1 MELNGVC
8 VLEIRK
14 KYEDLYGL
22 IFPSIDSSC
31 GIMAYPGLLSIPNK
45 QRSTRTFSFKLSFSI
60 VNRNL
65 KKVHNLSENNTL
77 SKVKHNICI

>member
-31 GIMAYPGLLSIPNK
+31 SIMAYPGLSIPNK

-60 VNRNL
+60 VNRDL
-65 KKVHNLSENNTL
+65 KKVQNLSKNNTL
-77 SKVKHNICI
+77 SKVNHNICI